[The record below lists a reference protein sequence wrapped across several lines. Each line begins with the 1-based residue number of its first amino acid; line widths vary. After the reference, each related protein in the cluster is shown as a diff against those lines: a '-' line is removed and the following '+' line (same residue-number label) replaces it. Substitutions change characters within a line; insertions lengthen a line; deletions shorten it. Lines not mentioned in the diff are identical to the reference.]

1 MEEFK
6 MKEIRLIDAGSDK
19 MFGRKDTI
27 IDGVAYIRNTCFDSN
42 MIGYVGSIDKY
53 IKAVHLFLENNDLS
67 GLAECGGVF
76 YILKKDTRVTWLKFL
91 KFTDESSIHEL
102 ISFMNNEEYTCILCE
117 ELFDKIFEVFKN
129 IIKNR
134 NNSDTQDT
142 AEESSTEI
150 IETTA
155 KVVEEEKP
163 SDTTV
168 SETSQNSESI
178 SEPTPEPKPETD
190 EEQKKAR
197 EERMKRI
204 DAKLKDLDD
213 YVNGRTANSPTA
225 TVIQLPENIADVNAK
240 AKRKKIKV
248 ANNSATST
256 SAMSPETTTQPTP
269 EPCSC
274 GCGGHHNHQHGL
286 TDEEY
291 LARLEEAS
299 KYGLVA
305 HAQKPIDGI
314 DYNVAPEF
322 ADINAIKTILNSH
335 TCKYKGEEVYW
346 RAVPN
351 YCLRDNE
358 QSINLANELAQK
370 IKTGELPKLT
380 NHQDFYIQNCPGFNL
395 IDVTSMDPRDNSLI
409 PCLSMI
415 VDYAGVISRGIDAN
429 GQSIPLPTIYVGCSM
444 YQADDFMKWANGF
457 KTTRPLILQSVPFTL
472 KNLSTLMSK
481 IDAARCPSK

>member
-1 MEEFK
+1 
-6 MKEIRLIDAGSDK
+6 MKEIRLIDAGSDT

-27 IDGVAYIRNTCFDSN
+27 IDGVTYIRNTCFDSN

-91 KFTDESSIHEL
+91 KFTDENSIQEL

-117 ELFDKIFEVFKN
+117 ELFNKIFEVFKN
-129 IIKNR
+129 IIKNQ
-134 NNSDTQDT
+134 NNTDNQDT
-142 AEESSTEI
+142 ARESSTSI

-155 KVVEEEKP
+155 VVEEETP
-163 SDTTV
+163 YDTV
-168 SETSQNSESI
+168 NETSQNSE
-178 SEPTPEPKPETD
+178 PTPDASDSD
-190 EEQKKAR
+190 EEQKKK
-197 EERMKRI
+197 ERMERI
-204 DAKLKDLDD
+204 AKKKKAERIAKKLRDLEA
-213 YVNGRTANSPTA
+213 YANGRTVNSPTA
-225 TVIQLPENIADVNAK
+225 TVIQLPESMEDVNAK
-240 AKRKKIKV
+240 NKRKKITRV
-248 ANNSATST
+248 SNNS
-256 SAMSPETTTQPTP
+256 SASVSTTQTS
-269 EPCSC
+269 EPCTC

-291 LARLEEAS
+291 LARLDEAS

-305 HAQKPIDGI
+305 HAQKLIDGI

-322 ADINAIKTILNSH
+322 VDIEAIKNILNSH

-351 YCLRDNE
+351 YCLRDND

-370 IKTGELPKLT
+370 IKAGELPKLT
-380 NHQDFYIQNCPGFNL
+380 NNQDFYIQNCPGFNV

-415 VDYAGVISRGIDAN
+415 VDYAGVISRGVDAN

-444 YQADDFMKWANGF
+444 YQADDFMKWANGY
-457 KTTRPLILQSVPFTL
+457 KTTRPLILQAIPFTL
-472 KNLSTLMSK
+472 KNLSVLMSK
-481 IDAARCPSK
+481 IDMARCPSK